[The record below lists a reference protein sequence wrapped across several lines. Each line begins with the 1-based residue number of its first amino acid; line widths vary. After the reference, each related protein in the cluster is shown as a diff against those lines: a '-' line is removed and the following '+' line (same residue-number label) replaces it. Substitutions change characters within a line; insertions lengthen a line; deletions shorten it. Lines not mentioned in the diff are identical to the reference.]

1 MEANMTRNYN
11 TPQDAEDAYY
21 DALEEADLERL
32 LSIWAD
38 TDDICCM
45 LPMYPM
51 VQGHA
56 EVKDVFTHLLERG
69 GVALAVNHL
78 SWIET
83 DDIAIH
89 QVQETIQ
96 DTPAGTPQALPFYGT
111 NIYRKDSSGWRL
123 IVHQNAPAPPPPEL
137 VISD

>member
-96 DTPAGTPQALPFYGT
+96 DT
-111 NIYRKDSSGWRL
+111 
-123 IVHQNAPAPPPPEL
+123 
-137 VISD
+137 